1 MDDIIPSHPA
11 LGIAASSMRSDAQDL
26 IGIVGCGLMGRGI
39 AQIAVQGGV
48 PVILHDSRPGA
59 AEEAR
64 AAIAATLHKLAEK
77 GKIAAQDALDAGARL
92 SVAAALD
99 GLAPCTTVVEAI
111 VENLDVK
118 QALFRQLEAVVGAD
132 CILATNTS
140 SLSVTAIG
148 AVCKA
153 PGRVAGFHFFSP
165 VPLMKIVEVIAG
177 PLTDAG
183 VAERLTG
190 IAHRMGHTP
199 VRASDTPGFIVNH
212 AGRGY
217 LTESLRILGENIA
230 PHPELDRILRD
241 AAGFRMG
248 PFELLDLTGLD
259 VSQPVMESIY
269 GQYYQEPRF
278 RPSPIARQ
286 RLAAGL
292 LGRKSGRGFY
302 DYEDG
307 RKLEPVAPA
316 LPPRADF
323 PVWLSAADAAAFP
336 AVDALLD
343 TLGAAR
349 DRGERPAAGSLCLV
363 LPVGQDATTLA
374 AAAQLDPVRTVALD
388 PLFIAGRRTLMTT
401 PLTGAAWRDAA
412 HALFGADGSAVSV
425 IRDSA
430 GLVCQR
436 VLATIVNIGADI
448 AQQGIASPDDIDK
461 AVTLGLGYPKGP
473 LALGDALGAATVL
486 RILDGL
492 FDFYRDPRY
501 RPSPWLKR
509 RALLNVSLLTPDH

>member
-1 MDDIIPSHPA
+1 MTSYSQAP
-11 LGIAASSMRSDAQDL
+11 DL
-26 IGIVGCGLMGRGI
+26 IGVVGCGLMGRGI
-39 AQIAVQGGV
+39 AQIAIQGGM
-48 PVILHDSRPGA
+48 PVILHDSRAGA
-59 AEEAR
+59 AEEAC
-64 AAIAATLHKLAEK
+64 AAIAATLQKLADK
-77 GKIAAQDALDAGARL
+77 GKIGAQDALDAAARL
-92 SVAAALD
+92 SVAASLD
-99 GLAPCTTVVEAI
+99 DLAPCAAVVEAI
-111 VENLDVK
+111 VEKLDVK
-118 QALFRQLEAVVGAD
+118 QELFRQLEAVVSID

-140 SLSVTAIG
+140 SLSVTAI
-148 AVCKA
+148 AAACKT

-177 PLTDAG
+177 PLTDADVPG
-183 VAERLTG
+183 RLTA
-190 IAHRMGHTP
+190 IAHRMGHSP

-217 LTESLRILGENIA
+217 LTESLRILGESIA
-230 PHPELDRILRD
+230 PHPELDRILRE

-269 GQYYQEPRF
+269 GQFYQEPRF

-286 RLAAGL
+286 RLEAGL

-307 RKLEPVAPA
+307 RKKEAAAVAM
-316 LPPRADF
+316 PPRADI
-323 PVWLSAADAAAFP
+323 PVWLSAADADAWP
-336 AVDALLD
+336 AVDRLLD
-343 TLGAAR
+343 ALGAER
-349 DRGERPAAGSLCLV
+349 DRGERPGHGSLCLV
-363 LPVGQDATTLA
+363 LPVGQDATSLA
-374 AAAQLDPVRTVALD
+374 VAASLDPARTVALD
-388 PLFIAGRRTLMTT
+388 PLFLSGRRTLMTT
-401 PLTGAAWRDAA
+401 PLTSAAIRDAA
-412 HALFGADGSAVSV
+412 HALFAADGTPVSRV
-425 IRDSA
+425 RDSA

-436 VLATIVNIGADI
+436 VVATIVNIGADI
-448 AQQGIASPDDIDK
+448 AQQGIASPEDIDK

-509 RALLNVSLLTPDH
+509 RALLGVSLLTPEN

>member
-1 MDDIIPSHPA
+1 MSTIEHTPEA
-11 LGIAASSMRSDAQDL
+11 

-39 AQIAVQGGV
+39 AQISAQGGM
-48 PVILHDSRPGA
+48 PVILHDTRPGA

-64 AAIAATLHKLAEK
+64 DAIAATLRKLADK
-77 GKIAAQDALDAGARL
+77 GKISAQDALDAGARL
-92 SVAAALD
+92 SVAASLD
-99 GLAPCTTVVEAI
+99 DLASCTAVVEAI
-111 VENLDVK
+111 VEKLDAK
-118 QALFRQLEAVVGAD
+118 QELFRQLEAVVSAG

-140 SLSVTAIG
+140 SLSVTSIA

-183 VAERLTG
+183 VPERLTA
-190 IAHRMGHTP
+190 IARRMGHTP

-217 LTESLRILGENIA
+217 LTESLRILGESIA
-230 PHPELDRILRD
+230 PHPELDRILRE

-302 DYEDG
+302 VYQDG
-307 RKLEPVAPA
+307 QKQDASAVPV
-316 LPPRADF
+316 PPRSDV
-323 PVWLSAADAAAFP
+323 PVWLGAADADAWP
-336 AVDALLD
+336 AVDRLLD
-343 TLGAAR
+343 ALGATR
-349 DRGERPAAGSLCLV
+349 DRGERPAGDSLCLV
-363 LPVGQDATTLA
+363 LPVGQDATSLA
-374 AAAQLDPVRTVALD
+374 VAARLDPARTVALD
-388 PLFIAGRRTLMTT
+388 PLFIDGRRTLMTT
-401 PLTGAAWRDAA
+401 PLTDAAFRNAA
-412 HALFGADGSAVSV
+412 HALFAADGTPVSR

-509 RALLNVSLLTPDH
+509 RALLGVSLLTPEN